1 MVFSPA
7 DFLLW
12 TRCRRQWVH
21 SAIPDGQ
28 RYPILPRE
36 MTGEANLRETA
47 RVIALGIETRSPAAR
62 NAAAAT
68 LGERDGPPVAAVAH
82 LVLDSERLA
91 EWMETTT
98 TLLADHRPLGH
109 ALFVGAGCAVVADLV
124 EWHPRL
130 EGWKVTLFRPGTG
143 LRGVYAVEAALVAFV
158 LGRLG
163 VPLVELEIAYLEKGW
178 RIDGAETF
186 QGLFRGSN
194 LVGRAGKRS
203 RFIEDELRD
212 LEEAALSGTVG
223 SEYRCAQGCNLC
235 VPRGSTAS
243 GGGADRDGAG
253 AEDGADVPEG
263 DDAAGAGD
271 DAAGAGDDA
280 AGEEAPSPVLAD
292 GRYSVF
298 TLHKGSQLARELVR
312 EGITDIRE
320 VDATARRISAKQRI
334 QIEAVL
340 ADRLYVNRER
350 LARFLDRLVAPLFFL
365 DFEAYAPSVPAF
377 SGLSP
382 YEHVPVIA
390 SVHIRRDRDEEV
402 RHDSFVST
410 AGSDSRGEMFRW
422 LQNLLGEEG
431 SIVVFS
437 KGFESAMVRQMARRT
452 ADAEAGERL
461 VERMVDL
468 LDPFAEFA
476 VYHPDQRGKVS
487 LKRVLPAYTDAHY
500 EESPLADGMHAN
512 LAYTRW
518 ADRALIEAGTK
529 GTGFLDDAALLPGAM
544 DAAVGAATAAESVSA
559 AIDIHGRS
567 GSARVATVD
576 EIATY
581 CAVDT
586 IAMVHLVR
594 RLEDLLA
601 EADDA

>member
-98 TLLADHRPLGH
+98 TLLADRRPLGH

-212 LEEAALSGTVG
+212 LGEAALSGTVG
-223 SEYRCAQGCNLC
+223 SEYRCAQGCSLC

-243 GGGADRDGAG
+243 GGGSDRDGAG
-253 AEDGADVPEG
+253 VSADSVE
-263 DDAAGAGD
+263 
-271 DAAGAGDDA
+271 GDDA

-312 EGITDIRE
+312 EGITDIRK
-320 VDATARRISAKQRI
+320 VDATSRRISAKQRI

-382 YEHVPVIA
+382 YEHLPVIA
-390 SVHIRRDRDEEV
+390 SVHIRRDRDDEV
-402 RHDSFVST
+402 HHDSFVST

-422 LQNLLGEEG
+422 LQNLLGDEG

-487 LKRVLPAYTDAHY
+487 LKRVLPAYTEAHY

-529 GTGFLDDAALLPGAM
+529 GTGFPGDAALLPGAM
-544 DAAVGAATAAESVSA
+544 EAAVGAATAAESVSA
-559 AIDIHGRS
+559 TIDLHGRS

-601 EADDA
+601 GADGG